1 MVNGDDISL
10 MKERGTLRKSGG
22 MLLRLAIW
30 RQCRFTRA
38 RWKTIRRDESLY
50 LVAYLLEWV
59 RYKKTP
65 TRVVCLFHLC
75 NFSSILRP
83 SRLLFFLFTGV
94 QQQFSAERNPTIVII
109 SCKVTL
115 RDILLSALKFTK
127 WVTSVRFCFVLFL
140 HGCLSPLSDNSCLF
154 CCMVLDFCC
163 SFSHWFAIS
172 LWNFC

>member
-22 MLLRLAIW
+22 MLLCLAIW

-75 NFSSILRP
+75 NFSSILRS
-83 SRLLFFLFTGV
+83 SRLIFFV
-94 QQQFSAERNPTIVII
+94 QFSAERNPTIVII

-127 WVTSVRFCFVLFL
+127 WVTCVRFCFVLFL
-140 HGCLSPLSDNSCLF
+140 HGCLSPLSDNSN
-154 CCMVLDFCC
+154 MVLDFCC
-163 SFSHWFAIS
+163 SFSQDITEDLYSAHIYFG
-172 LWNFC
+172 